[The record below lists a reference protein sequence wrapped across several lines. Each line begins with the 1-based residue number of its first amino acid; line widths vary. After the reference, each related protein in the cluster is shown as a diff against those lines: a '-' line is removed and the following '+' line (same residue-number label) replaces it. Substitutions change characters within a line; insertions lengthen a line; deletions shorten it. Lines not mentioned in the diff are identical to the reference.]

1 MPQRIKAISI
11 LLWASNSD
19 NYTFGIKYDIRDNNI
34 NEKFLAMKKL
44 ILTLAVIF
52 TFSGITFAQKY
63 GFIDSGYILE
73 NIPSFRA
80 AQDQL
85 NQLSA
90 QYQKELES
98 MHTEIEKM
106 YQDYQAESVLLSEDM
121 KRKREDVII
130 TKEKDYK
137 QLQRKYF
144 GPEGDL
150 YQRRQSLIKPI
161 QDDVFT
167 AVQEIANE
175 GSYAVIFD
183 KADGTTLFYTNP
195 RYDLSDQVLQKLGY
209 K

>member
-1 MPQRIKAISI
+1 
-11 LLWASNSD
+11 
-19 NYTFGIKYDIRDNNI
+19 
-34 NEKFLAMKKL
+34 MKKI
-44 ILTLAVIF
+44 ILTIAVIL
-52 TFSGITFAQKY
+52 TVAGIATAQKY
-63 GFIDSGYILE
+63 AFIDSEYILE
-73 NIPSFRA
+73 NIPAFTA
-80 AQDQL
+80 AQEQLDQL
-85 NQLSA
+85 SS

-98 MHTEIEKM
+98 MHAEIEQM

-137 QLQRKYF
+137 QLQSKYF
-144 GPEGDL
+144 GPNGDL
-150 YQRRQSLIKPI
+150 FKKRQGLVKPI
-161 QDDVFT
+161 QDDIFN

-183 KADGTTLFYTNP
+183 KAGGTTLFFTNP